1 MKQPN
6 KIFLMDRD
14 RALEIMW
21 LADSIYDEVWFC
33 TYEWV
38 AHKVDK
44 KEWFI
49 IAPYFDKNNYRADK
63 VIEELKKVP
72 LIK

>member
-1 MKQPN
+1 
-6 KIFLMDRD
+6 
-14 RALEIMW
+14 MW
-21 LADSIYDEVWFC
+21 LADSIYDEIWFC